1 MDIYQILVT
10 HNRGW
15 TFREAAYFTI
25 IFLLAV
31 MIFSLLLY
39 GHKICVSQIVAG
51 LLLLIFLAVVFAS
64 TVFTRDPGERQ
75 YQLEVFW
82 SWKEIL
88 GIPPTGR
95 LGATGTRTGLLEENI
110 LNMIL
115 FFPVGVLLP
124 FVMKRKMRWYQAV
137 MVGVI
142 ISAGIEVSQ
151 LLLCRGLFEWDDI
164 IHNTLGYLIGSK
176 VGNWISRRGRKLV

>member
-15 TFREAAYFTI
+15 TFRETICFAI

-31 MIFSLLLY
+31 IMFSLLLY
-39 GHKICVSQIVAG
+39 WHKICLSQMIAG
-51 LLLLIFLAVVFAS
+51 LLLLIFLAVVFVS

-75 YQLEVFW
+75 HQLELFW

-115 FFPVGVLLP
+115 LFPAGVLLP
-124 FVMKRKMRWYQAV
+124 FVMKRKARWYQAV
-137 MVGVI
+137 LVGIV

-164 IHNTLGYLIGSK
+164 IHNTLGCLIGSK
-176 VGNWISRRGRKLV
+176 VGNWIRRKHKI

>member
-15 TFREAAYFTI
+15 TFRETICFAI

-31 MIFSLLLY
+31 IMFSLLLY
-39 GHKICVSQIVAG
+39 WHKICLSQMIAG
-51 LLLLIFLAVVFAS
+51 LLLLIFLAVVFVS

-75 YQLEVFW
+75 HQLELFW

-95 LGATGTRTGLLEENI
+95 LGATGT
-110 LNMIL
+110 
-115 FFPVGVLLP
+115 
-124 FVMKRKMRWYQAV
+124 K
-137 MVGVI
+137 
-142 ISAGIEVSQ
+142 
-151 LLLCRGLFEWDDI
+151 
-164 IHNTLGYLIGSK
+164 
-176 VGNWISRRGRKLV
+176 NWIIGRKYIEYDIAFSSRSAITIRDETESAVVSGSTGGYRHFSRNRSITVTALQRAV